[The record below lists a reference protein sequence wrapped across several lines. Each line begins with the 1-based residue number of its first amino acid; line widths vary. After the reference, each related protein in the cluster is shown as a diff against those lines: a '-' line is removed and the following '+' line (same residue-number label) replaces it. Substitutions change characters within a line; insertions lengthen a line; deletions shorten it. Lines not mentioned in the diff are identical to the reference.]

1 MLRQIGGKTV
11 DIRFLFVF
19 LGAAAGGAVAGFG
32 GGVLMMLFLPSMF
45 GLLHA
50 SAISASICITLT
62 FSLAIRFRKAVRLKK
77 LIFPGT
83 IYLAFCLCAIWIS
96 PDLPTGPL
104 KLGFGVF
111 LMLLALFFFCGRK
124 LKFSATGLTA
134 AATASVS
141 GITAGLFGIGGPP
154 LAPYLLSVARSN
166 EEYIGMMQTMFALSS
181 SVGMLLRI
189 VRGIYTVELLPATVL
204 GTIGILLGKRVGLKM
219 LKKISKENM
228 MKLVYSMIAVSG
240 ILTIAAN
247 T

>member
-19 LGAAAGGAVAGFG
+19 LGAAAGGAVQSVAGFG

-111 LMLLALFFFCGRK
+111 LMLLALFFFCGGRK

-166 EEYIGMMQTMFALSS
+166 EEYIGMMQT
-181 SVGMLLRI
+181 I
-189 VRGIYTVELLPATVL
+189 LPATVL

>member
-1 MLRQIGGKTV
+1 MLRPIGGKTV

-19 LGAAAGGAVAGFG
+19 LGAAAGGAVQSVAGFG

-111 LMLLALFFFCGRK
+111 LMLLALFFFCGGRK

-219 LKKISKENM
+219 LKKKICT
-228 MKLVYSMIAVSG
+228 YY
-240 ILTIAAN
+240 
-247 T
+247 

>member
-1 MLRQIGGKTV
+1 M

-19 LGAAAGGAVAGFG
+19 LGAAAGGRGAVCG
-32 GGVLMMLFLPSMF
+32 GLWRGSPDDAVPAVHVWPSACF
-45 GLLHA
+45 CYLSVDLYYPD
-50 SAISASICITLT
+50 

-111 LMLLALFFFCGRK
+111 LMLLALFFFCGGRK
-124 LKFSATGLTA
+124 LKFSATGLIA